1 MEIKTKENLYTVIKN
16 QDISECLT
24 ETEQQILGLLL
35 GRLASEAPERKY
47 YVVNQDEPY
56 AHKILEAILDGED
69 AKVEGYYNRVKF
81 CFQKQLGLS
90 GLAFKPDIENRGF
103 NRISFTF
110 TSYPLLGKLKDEMSN
125 TIDSVLLKLNQV
137 GATHWSL
144 ANLERFRDISSFQD
158 VYTGDILY
166 SKRNKD
172 KGTLEIT
179 LDD

>member
-24 ETEQQILGLLL
+24 ETERQILGLLL
-35 GRLASEAPERKY
+35 GKLASEAPERKY

-69 AKVEGYYNRVKF
+69 AKVDGYYNRVKF
-81 CFQKQLGLS
+81 CFQKQLGLI
-90 GLAFKPDIENRGF
+90 FKPDIENRGF

-110 TSYPLLGKLKDEMSN
+110 TSYPLLGKLKDEMSS

-144 ANLERFRDISSFQD
+144 TNLERFRDTSSFQD

-166 SKRNKD
+166 ESDNVE
-172 KGTLEIT
+172 L
-179 LDD
+179 